1 MAFISS
7 YMYSLDTKKRILVPN
22 KFRDELG
29 DTFYVTRS
37 LDKCLTVYTEEEWN
51 LFLANLKSIP
61 STTSAIAME
70 YFMSAAQKCT
80 PDGSGRI
87 LLDDKLIEYAKIGK
101 NAVFVGAG
109 NKRER
114 QIAIAMLFS
123 VCFSSTDFK
132 IFRKGL
138 LIFDEYFFSRIGTPF
153 RVH

>member
-109 NKRER
+109 NKINIWSEELWAEREANR
-114 QIAIAMLFS
+114 DCDAIL
-123 VCFSSTDFK
+123 
-132 IFRKGL
+132 RLLQQHGL
-138 LIFDEYFFSRIGTPF
+138 
-153 RVH
+153 